1 MSSVTMNS
9 TQRKSTHKMK
19 KYKQIYD
26 VWLKTGEAR
35 YDRMLDILA
44 NEDLMIL

>member
-1 MSSVTMNS
+1 ME
-9 TQRKSTHKMK
+9 

-26 VWLKTGEAR
+26 AWLKTGDAR